1 MNDLKRMTVFC
12 GSSNHVDPEYFK
24 AVEELGVVLAER
36 NMEVIYGGG
45 NVGLMGALARTVLKH
60 GGRVTGIIPRK
71 IYDNVSHIELSDL
84 VIVETMHERKAKM
97 YESGDAFL
105 ALPGGIGTLE
115 ELTEIF
121 TWYQLEYHNKPIGLL
136 NTKRYYDPFNR
147 MLEHMVEEGFLHKR
161 YMEPLLTEENP
172 KTLVE
177 NIRSHSVPL
186 MNKWKQDDIG
196 DRI

>member
-1 MNDLKRMTVFC
+1 MNDLKRITVFC
-12 GSSNHVDPEYFK
+12 GSSNNVDPKYFK
-24 AVEELGVVLAER
+24 AVEELGAVLAEK
-36 NMEVIYGGG
+36 NIEVIYGGG
-45 NVGLMGALARTVLKH
+45 NVGLMGALARTVLRH

-84 VIVETMHERKAKM
+84 IIVETMHERKAKM

-136 NTKRYYDPFNR
+136 NTKGYYDPFYR

-161 YMEPLLTEENP
+161 YMEPLLTEESP
-172 KTLVE
+172 KRLVE

>member
-1 MNDLKRMTVFC
+1 MNKLNKITVFC
-12 GSSNHVDPEYFK
+12 GSSNNVDQNYFQ
-24 AVEELGVVLAER
+24 AVEELGSVLAE
-36 NMEVIYGGG
+36 NNIEVIYGGG

-84 VIVETMHERKAKM
+84 IIVETMHERKAKM

-136 NTKRYYDPFNR
+136 NTNGYYGPFYQ
-147 MLEHMVEEGFLHKR
+147 MLEHMVKEGFLHQR
-161 YMEPLLTEENP
+161 YMEPLLTEEDP
-172 KTLVE
+172 KKLVN

>member
-1 MNDLKRMTVFC
+1 MNKVKKITVFC
-12 GSSNHVDPEYFK
+12 GSSNHVDQHYFR
-24 AVEELGVVLAER
+24 AVEELGAVLAE
-36 NMEVIYGGG
+36 NNIEVIYGGG

-84 VIVETMHERKAKM
+84 IIVETMHERKAKM

-136 NTKRYYDPFNR
+136 NTNGFYGPFYQ
-147 MLEHMVEEGFLHKR
+147 MLEHMVEEGFLHQR
-161 YMEPLLTEENP
+161 YMKPLLTEEDP
-172 KTLVE
+172 KKLVE
-177 NIRSHSVPL
+177 TISSHSVPL

>member
-1 MNDLKRMTVFC
+1 MNELKRMTVFC
-12 GSSNHVDPEYFK
+12 GSSENVDNHYFE
-24 AVEELGVVLAER
+24 AVEQLGKELADKEIEVV
-36 NMEVIYGGG
+36 YGGG
-45 NVGLMGALARTVLKH
+45 NVGLMGALARSVLKA
-60 GGRVTGIIPRK
+60 GGKVTGIIPRK
-71 IYDNVSHIELSDL
+71 IYDNVTHIELSNL
-84 VIVETMHERKAKM
+84 VIVDTMHERKAKM
-97 YESGDAFL
+97 YELGDAFI

-136 NTKRYYDPFNR
+136 NTKGYYDRFYL

-172 KTLVE
+172 EKLVAM
-177 NIRSHSVPL
+177 ISRHSVPM
-186 MNKWKQDDIG
+186 MNKWKQDDIS